1 MPTIGGYELH
11 SIPIKTTNDYSTF
24 TALVEEAILAAQQNN
39 YETLRIKMKQIDEL
53 VYKVYDLTTDDIKI
67 IEESI

>member
-24 TALVEEAILAAQQNN
+24 ISLVDEVILAAQQNN
-39 YETLRIKMKQIDEL
+39 YKVLHRKMKEID
-53 VYKVYDLTTDDIKI
+53 KIVYDIYGLTDAEIKI
-67 IEESI
+67 IEQSI

>member
-24 TALVEEAILAAQQNN
+24 ISLVDEVILAAQQNN
-39 YETLRIKMKQIDEL
+39 YKVLHRKMKEID
-53 VYKVYDLTTDDIKI
+53 KIVYDIYGLTDTEIKI
-67 IEESI
+67 IEQSI